1 MTRGKNNFVT
11 FNNSNPSIMK
21 TQLNRRDWFKSTLAL
36 TAGLTFTSSLTEKL
50 MAAPM
55 SEAERLFFSLGNK
68 SNQKVRL
75 NSNENPYGPSEKAK
89 KAIIEILSQSN
100 RYAFNELED
109 FRKILATKEGVDPTY
124 ILLGAGSG
132 ELLCQTGIAYGLE
145 GGRVLSAYPTFPLLM
160 NYAQQMKANWDKVD
174 LNENLEHNYEALA
187 SGIKSDTR
195 LVFSCNP
202 NNPTGTVVSDS
213 IVKSFCEE
221 ASKKTLVYADE
232 AYLEFLEPSEQKSMV
247 TLVQNNTNIIVSKT
261 FSKIYGLAGL
271 RIGYVIG
278 HPDTLKKVA
287 QYGDTISPSQTAIA
301 AAKASLGDDNFM
313 KLTREKNAVAR
324 KVLTDY
330 LNQKKIFYGK
340 SLTNVVLFPAPKDGQ
355 TILTKLEEKGY
366 LIRIWDYQ
374 QREWCRVSIGTL
386 EEMKGFVKAFDEVV
400 A

>member
-1 MTRGKNNFVT
+1 
-11 FNNSNPSIMK
+11 MK
-21 TQLNRRDWFKSTLAL
+21 KVLSRRDWFKSTLAI
-36 TAGLTFTSSLTEKL
+36 TAGVTLASSLTEHL

-55 SEAERLFFSLGNK
+55 SDAERAYFDLGL
-68 SNQKVRL
+68 SANQKVRL

-89 KAIIEILSQSN
+89 KAVVESLTQGN
-100 RYAFNELED
+100 RYAFNELEELK
-109 FRKILATKEGVDPTY
+109 KIIAAKEGVDVKY
-124 ILLGAGSG
+124 VLMGAGSG

-174 LNENLEHNYEALA
+174 LNDKLEHNYEALA
-187 SGIKSDTR
+187 AAIKSDTR

-213 IVKSFCEE
+213 IVRGFCQE

-232 AYLEFLEPSEQKSMV
+232 AYLEFLEPSQQKSMV
-247 TLVQNNTNIIVSKT
+247 NMVENNRNIVVSKT

-278 HPDTLKKVA
+278 HPDTLQKIA

-301 AAKASLGDDNFM
+301 AAKATLGDEDFM
-313 KLTREKNAVAR
+313 KLTREKNAIAR
-324 KVLTDY
+324 KVLTNY
-330 LNQKKIFYGK
+330 LDQKKISYGN
-340 SLTNVVLFPAPKDGQ
+340 SLTNVVLFPAPIDGKK
-355 TILTKLEEKGY
+355 ILSQLDEKGF

-374 QREWCRVSIGTL
+374 GKEWCRVSIGTAD
-386 EEMKGFVKAFDEVV
+386 EMKNFVKAFEEVI

>member
-1 MTRGKNNFVT
+1 
-11 FNNSNPSIMK
+11 MK

-36 TAGLTFTSSLTEKL
+36 TAGFTLTSSLTEKL

-55 SEAERLFFSLGNK
+55 SEAERLFFSSATK
-68 SNQKVRL
+68 SNLKVRL
-75 NSNENPYGPSEKAK
+75 NSNENPYGPSEKAR
-89 KAIIEILSQSN
+89 KAMMEILSRGN
-100 RYAFNELED
+100 RYAFDELEEL
-109 FRKILATKEGVDPTY
+109 RKIIATKEGVDPSY
-124 ILLGAGSG
+124 VLLGAGSG

-160 NYAQQMKANWDKVD
+160 SYAQQMKAVWDKVD
-174 LNENLEHNYEALA
+174 LNEKLEHDYEALA

-202 NNPTGTVVSDS
+202 NNPTGTVVNDS

-232 AYLEFLEPSEQKSMV
+232 AYLEFLEPSQQKSMV
-247 TLVQNNTNIIVSKT
+247 GLVQNNPNVIVSKT

-271 RIGYVIG
+271 RIGYIIG
-278 HPDTLKKVA
+278 HPDTLKRIA

-301 AAKASLGDDNFM
+301 AAKVSLGDEDFM
-313 KLTREKNAVAR
+313 KLTREKNSLAR

-330 LNQKKIFYGK
+330 LDLKKIFYGN
-340 SLTNVVLFPAPKDGQ
+340 SQTNVVLFPAPKDGKK
-355 TILTKLEEKGY
+355 ILSQLDEKGF

-374 QREWCRVSIGTL
+374 GKEWCRVSIGTFD
-386 EEMKGFVKAFDEVV
+386 EMRNFIKAFEEVV

>member
-1 MTRGKNNFVT
+1 
-11 FNNSNPSIMK
+11 MK
-21 TQLNRRDWFKSTLAL
+21 TQLNRRDWFKSTLAM

-55 SEAERLFFSLGNK
+55 SEAERAFFGLNIYSH
-68 SNQKVRL
+68 QKVRL

-89 KAIIEILSQSN
+89 KAMMENLSRGN
-100 RYAFNELED
+100 RYAFDELEELK
-109 FRKILATKEGVDPTY
+109 KIIAAKESVDPSY
-124 ILLGAGSG
+124 VLLGAGSG

-160 NYAQQMKANWDKVD
+160 SYAQQMKANWDKVD
-174 LNENLEHNYEALA
+174 LNEKLEHNYEALA
-187 SGIKSDTR
+187 SAIKSDTR

-221 ASKKTLVYADE
+221 VSKKTLVYADE
-232 AYLEFLEPSEQKSMV
+232 AYLEFLEPALQKSMV
-247 TLVQNNTNIIVSKT
+247 GLVQNNPNIIVSKT
-261 FSKIYGLAGL
+261 FSKIYGLAGM
-271 RIGYVIG
+271 RIGYIIG
-278 HPDTLKKVA
+278 HPSTLKKVA

-301 AAKASLGDDNFM
+301 AAKASLGDEDFM
-313 KLTREKNAVAR
+313 KLTREKNALAR

-330 LNQKKIFYGK
+330 LDHKKIFYGN
-340 SLTNVVLFPAPKDGQ
+340 SQTNVVLFPAPKDGKK
-355 TILTKLEEKGY
+355 ILSQLDEKGF

-374 QREWCRVSIGTL
+374 GKEWCRVSIGTF
-386 EEMKGFVKAFDEVV
+386 EEMKGFVKAFEGVI

>member
-1 MTRGKNNFVT
+1 
-11 FNNSNPSIMK
+11 MK

-36 TAGLTFTSSLTEKL
+36 TAGLTLTSTFTERL
-50 MAAPM
+50 MATPM
-55 SEAERLFFSLGNK
+55 SEAERLFFNSATK
-68 SNQKVRL
+68 SNLKVRL

-89 KAIIEILSQSN
+89 KTAMEILSRGN
-100 RYAFNELED
+100 RYAFDELEELK
-109 FRKILATKEGVDPTY
+109 RIIAAKEGVDPSY

-160 NYAQQMKANWDKVD
+160 SYAQQMKAVWDKVD
-174 LNENLEHNYEALA
+174 LNEKLEHNYEALA

-213 IVKSFCEE
+213 IVRSFCEE

-232 AYLEFLEPSEQKSMV
+232 AYLEFLEPAQQKSMV
-247 TLVQNNTNIIVSKT
+247 GLVQNNPNVIVSKT

-271 RIGYVIG
+271 RIGYIIG
-278 HPDTLKKVA
+278 HPDTLKRIA

-301 AAKASLGDDNFM
+301 AAKASLGDEDFM
-313 KLTREKNAVAR
+313 KLTREKNALAR

-330 LNQKKIFYGK
+330 LDLKKIFYGN
-340 SLTNVVLFPAPKDGQ
+340 SQTNVVLFPAPKDGKK
-355 TILTKLEEKGY
+355 ILSQLDEKGF

-374 QREWCRVSIGTL
+374 GKEWCRVSIGTF
-386 EEMKGFVKAFDEVV
+386 EEMRNFVKAFEEVV

>member
-1 MTRGKNNFVT
+1 
-11 FNNSNPSIMK
+11 MK
-21 TQLNRRDWFKSTLAL
+21 TQVSRRDWFKSTIAI
-36 TAGLTFTSSLTEKL
+36 TAGLTLSSLSEKL

-55 SEAERLFFSLGNK
+55 SEAERAFFGSLNT
-68 SNQKVRL
+68 SAQKIRL

-89 KAIIEILSQSN
+89 KAMMESLSRGN
-100 RYAFNELED
+100 RYAFDELEEL
-109 FRKILATKEGVDPTY
+109 RKIIATKENVDPSY

-160 NYAQQMKANWDKVD
+160 NYAQQMKAVWDKVD
-174 LNENLEHNYEALA
+174 LNDKLEHNYEALA

-213 IVKSFCEE
+213 IVRPFCEE

-247 TLVQNNTNIIVSKT
+247 GLVENNTNLIVSKT
-261 FSKIYGLAGL
+261 FSKIYGLAGM
-271 RIGYVIG
+271 RIGYIVG
-278 HPDTLKKVA
+278 HPDSLKKIA
-287 QYGDTISPSQTAIA
+287 QYGDTISPSQPAIA
-301 AAKASLGDDNFM
+301 AAKASMGDEDFM
-313 KLTREKNAVAR
+313 KLTREKNALAR

-330 LNQKKIFYGK
+330 LDLKKIFYGN
-340 SLTNVVLFPAPKDGQ
+340 SQTNVVLFPAPKDGKK
-355 TILTKLEEKGY
+355 ILSQLDEKGF

-374 QREWCRVSIGTL
+374 GKEWCRVSIGTFD
-386 EEMKGFVKAFDEVV
+386 EMKQFVRVFDAVIS
-400 A
+400 